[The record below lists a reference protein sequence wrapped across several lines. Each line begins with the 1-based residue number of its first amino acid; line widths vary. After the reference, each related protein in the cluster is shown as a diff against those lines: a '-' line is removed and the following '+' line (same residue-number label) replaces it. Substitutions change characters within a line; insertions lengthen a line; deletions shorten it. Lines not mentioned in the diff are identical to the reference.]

1 MRFFAS
7 TLLIILS
14 AIQLSVAS
22 DSLSIDDLIRLT
34 IKNQPAITAA
44 IAQSSASKIAVNE
57 LRSSYFPQISLQA
70 IYSNTEPVNR
80 ITIPG
85 SGGISITPSNF
96 YDIHFNISQSI
107 FEFGQRRYS
116 VKISEQSVKT
126 ASNNVFLARSDLAY
140 QTVNTFYSILLARK
154 TAEVIDEQI
163 NSLNKHLSY
172 TRQLRATGS
181 ATDYDVYTVQVRI
194 ASATSNKIDA
204 LEMETQQ
211 EFLLSALT
219 GLPFDSV
226 KLIKGDITLPVVNYN
241 TDSLI
246 RLARECNPQI
256 RAAKIA
262 EQVASLETS
271 LAKSQRWPTL
281 GARFL
286 PGFKNGYIPNLNR
299 LKANYLLGVELNVP
313 IFNGLRTL
321 SQVNAAQERLKAA
334 QQNTLAIEI
343 RIENSVNEAITKL
356 KYGLEKLSTT
366 EPSIKQAQDALTV
379 ASVKYKTGGST
390 ILDLL
395 DAQASLANARL
406 MQIRAIYEI
415 QIADF
420 TLKEVTGEKIW

>member
-7 TLLIILS
+7 TLLFILS
-14 AIQLSVAS
+14 VTQFSEAS
-22 DSLSIDDLIRLT
+22 DSLSLDDLIKLT
-34 IKNQPAITAA
+34 MKNQPAITAA
-44 IAQSSASKIAVNE
+44 TAQSSAAKTAVNE
-57 LRSSYFPQISLQA
+57 VRASYFPQISLQA
-70 IYSNTEPVNR
+70 IYNNTEPVNR

-85 SGGISITPSNF
+85 SGGISINPPNF

-126 ASNNVFLARSDLAY
+126 SSNNVFIARSDLAY
-140 QTVNTFYSILLARK
+140 QTVNTFYTILLARK

-204 LEMETQQ
+204 LETEAQQ
-211 EFLLSALT
+211 EFLLSTLT
-219 GLPFDSV
+219 GLPVDSV
-226 KLIKGDITLPVVNYN
+226 KLIKGDITLPVVVNN
-241 TDSLI
+241 SDSLI
-246 RLARECNPQI
+246 KIAKECNPQV
-256 RAAKIA
+256 RAARIA
-262 EQVASLETS
+262 EQIASLETG
-271 LAKSQRWPTL
+271 LARSQRWPTL

-299 LKANYLLGVELNVP
+299 LQADYLLGVELNVP

-321 SQVNAAQERLKAA
+321 SQVNEAHERLKAA
-334 QQNTLAIEI
+334 QQNTRAVEI
-343 RIENSVNEAITKL
+343 RIEYSVNEAITRL

-379 ASVKYKTGGST
+379 ASVRYKTGGST

-395 DAQASLANARL
+395 DAQTSLANAQL

-420 TLKEVTGEKIW
+420 ALKQVTGEKIW